1 MSNPSYPVGVAGHF
15 ILKGCWGSAA
25 PHSST
30 FAKSR
35 RCSEVLRLKFASQVP
50 SDERSSSFG
59 KCDTERW
66 ADRRSPRT
74 SRDTCWTWTRTKTW
88 RFLARW
94 KAEKAEKQNPKTPNK
109 PEADSQ
115 PQLSHWRSVATWIL
129 TVATTQPTRFRR
141 AVRTCVLACAC
152 VLQCADTV
160 GTPCGH
166 RRGHALWRSRE
177 RSVLD
182 QLMSRRQTPFSF
194 LFFLNLV
201 LNVNTL
207 RLTDGCLSKL
217 LQL

>member
-1 MSNPSYPVGVAGHF
+1 MSNPSCPEGVRGHF
-15 ILKGCWGSAA
+15 ILKGLRGSAA
-25 PHSST
+25 LHSST

-94 KAEKAEKQNPKTPNK
+94 KAQKANKQKNK
-109 PEADSQ
+109 PVADSQ

-141 AVRTCVLACAC
+141 AGERVCWRARVCAC
-152 VLQCADTV
+152 VCVSSSA
-160 GTPCGH
+160 
-166 RRGHALWRSRE
+166 W
-177 RSVLD
+177 
-182 QLMSRRQTPFSF
+182 
-194 LFFLNLV
+194 
-201 LNVNTL
+201 TL
-207 RLTDGCLSKL
+207 
-217 LQL
+217 